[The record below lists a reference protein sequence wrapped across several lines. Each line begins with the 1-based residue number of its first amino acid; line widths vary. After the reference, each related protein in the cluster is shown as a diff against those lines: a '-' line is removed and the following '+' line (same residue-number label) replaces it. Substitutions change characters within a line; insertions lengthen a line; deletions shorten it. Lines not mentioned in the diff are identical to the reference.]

1 MISVRVLIVI
11 LDEARISFFLF
22 FIFIF
27 IFLSNVGKWCLGVD
41 LLEICQLL
49 PNFLELPV

>member
-1 MISVRVLIVI
+1 VIFVHVLIVI
-11 LDEARISFFLF
+11 LDEAKVNFFLIL
-22 FIFIF
+22 IFIF
-27 IFLSNVGKWCLGVD
+27 FGNVGKRCLGVD